1 LITTAVLIFL
11 ALFLFLLLVLLVVS
25 TYNGLVSRCGAVDSA
40 WAQADAQLRHRH
52 DLVSIL
58 VETMEGHAV
67 HERQAPLEAVAAA
80 RSQAVGARAP
90 ADRVTAENLLSGEL
104 RSLLAVAEA
113 YPDLKAGRNFAKL
126 QEELATT
133 ESRIAYFRQRYNDAA
148 LIYNNA
154 IQMTPANIVASV
166 NGFSQREYFRAPDEE
181 RSPVRARF

>member
-1 LITTAVLIFL
+1 MITTAVLVFL

-25 TYNGLVSRCGAVDSA
+25 TYNGLVSRRGAVDNA
-40 WAQADAQLRHRH
+40 WAQADAQLGRRH
-52 DLVSIL
+52 DLASIL

-67 HERQAPLEAVAAA
+67 HERQALEAVAAA
-80 RSQAVGARAP
+80 RSQAVGARTP
-90 ADRVTAENLLSGEL
+90 ADQVTAENLLSGAL

-126 QEELATT
+126 QEELAAT
-133 ESRIAYFRQRYNDAA
+133 ESRIAYFRQCYNDAA

-166 NGFSQREYFRAPDEE
+166 NGFSQSEYFRAPDEE